1 MECLQKFLETL
12 KTLSRLTVESLR
24 LTSEGLTV
32 GQNNSLTLLSIKSS
46 IRFNLKLLIDV
57 SYYARVRCSRVFFQI
72 TAVLSLSEVGIV
84 TISSQT
90 KAVYR
95 RILMTMENRSALR
108 KHMLCDRQ
116 SVPLID
122 IKQTNTG
129 DKTQNWRKL
138 IGSNSAASSF

>member
-1 MECLQKFLETL
+1 MRE
-12 KTLSRLTVESLR
+12 
-24 LTSEGLTV
+24 
-32 GQNNSLTLLSIKSS
+32 SIKSS
-46 IRFNLKLLIDV
+46 IFFNLKLLIDV
-57 SYYARVRCSRVFFQI
+57 SSYARVRCSWVLFQI

-122 IKQTNTG
+122 IKQTNTE
-129 DKTQNWRKL
+129 DKTENRRRL
-138 IGSNSAASSF
+138 RGSNIAASSF